1 MKYFIRVYEKNS
13 TLEVEKWV
21 KKKPQVLDLLVCG
34 TNTNK

>member
-1 MKYFIRVYEKNS
+1 MKYFIHVDEKYFNIGGG
-13 TLEVEKWV
+13 KMG